1 MKHEITEVMYIWN
14 ANLSNHY
21 ATVEY
26 CKANNIPMPE
36 DRTACRMFRKSQAIF
51 ATPARSHNGN
61 SKGDKIHFL
70 DVNGKKTAY
79 LFGGYT
85 WFDTQEELNEYR
97 KEWHK
102 REEEKMARNK
112 LKKAIAEKLDQMSL
126 EEVEKILKSL

>member
-14 ANLSNHY
+14 ANLGNHY

-26 CKANNIPMPE
+26 CKANNIPMPVDNE
-36 DRTACRMFRKSQAIF
+36 ARRMFRKSQSIF

-61 SKGDKIHFL
+61 KDNKINFL

-79 LFGGYT
+79 LFGSYT
-85 WFDTQEELNEYR
+85 WFDTQKELDEYR

-102 REEEKMARNK
+102 REEEKMVRNK

>member
-14 ANLSNHY
+14 ANLGNHY

-26 CKANNIPMPE
+26 CKANNIPMPVDNE
-36 DRTACRMFRKSQAIF
+36 ARRMFRKSQSIF

-61 SKGDKIHFL
+61 KDNKINFL

-79 LFGGYT
+79 LFGSYT